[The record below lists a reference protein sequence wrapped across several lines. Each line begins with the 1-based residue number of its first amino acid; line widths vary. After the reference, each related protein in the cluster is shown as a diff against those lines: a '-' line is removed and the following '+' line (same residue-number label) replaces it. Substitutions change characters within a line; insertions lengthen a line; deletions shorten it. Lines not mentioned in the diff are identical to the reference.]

1 MIDILAAKHPRQ
13 LSCPPTLPPRSAN
26 CGAVP
31 HRSPIAFGQVQF
43 VLVALLSC
51 ALFTQGLVSER
62 LFGVS
67 RATSSIGD
75 SLLSR
80 LLIEFL
86 ACANVVWLILYKKLH
101 LPNGWPWFILFFT
114 WALLCGPLGGTGSF
128 YEGFLYGRYTLYA
141 FGLYLCAWNH
151 PFTPR
156 QLRALGYLI
165 TALFTAQVASSIIT
179 GVVWGERLEW
189 RVGTMTV
196 GGGELAALFP
206 ILALGYAMG
215 WYFYVDRSAWV
226 LLMALSFSLVGYA
239 SGKRAT
245 YFLFPLFVCFNA
257 ICYRCLCKQRRP
269 ELFAARQCLVAVVC
283 IGACVIGGIYGMNQ
297 SVGIDRALTKSEGG
311 LDMFGTITRYIAD
324 YEMGSTAGLATGRA
338 SASTVAIQE
347 VAAEGMARALFG
359 LGPGAFLQKSGNAVG
374 GGFAPFGI
382 AYGIVGCVHA
392 TIAVGLLGA
401 LFYFAAYFSVLVQV
415 YKVIT
420 QGRLA
425 PQRATVALGTLSG
438 CVLVLYAFLGYGSVF
453 MFSGW
458 VTFPLLFFAGVVGS
472 TTSKYTM
479 QAQRSLP
486 SSRPLPGD
494 YRHQQFRPL

>member
-1 MIDILAAKHPRQ
+1 M
-13 LSCPPTLPPRSAN
+13 
-26 CGAVP
+26 
-31 HRSPIAFGQVQF
+31 QF
-43 VLVALLSC
+43 ALVAALSC

-62 LFGVS
+62 LFGIS
-67 RATSSIGD
+67 RATSAIGD
-75 SLLSR
+75 SLFSR
-80 LLIEFL
+80 LVIEFL
-86 ACANVVWLILYKKLH
+86 VCANVVWMISYKKLQ
-101 LPNGWPWFILFFT
+101 LPNGWPWFILFFA
-114 WALLCGPLGGTGSF
+114 WALFCGPMGGTGSF

-141 FGLYLCAWNH
+141 FGIYLCAWNH
-151 PFTPR
+151 PLAPNH
-156 QLRALGYLI
+156 LRTLGRII
-165 TALFTAQVASSIIT
+165 TALFTAQVASSILT
-179 GVVWGERLEW
+179 GVVWGERIEW
-189 RVGTMTV
+189 RVGTMTA

-215 WYFYVDRSAWV
+215 WYFYVNRSAWV
-226 LLMALSFSLVGYA
+226 LLIALSFSLVGYA

-245 YFLFPLFVCFNA
+245 YILFPLFVCFNA
-257 ICYRCLCKQRRP
+257 ICYRCLRKQRRP

-297 SVGIDRALTKSEGG
+297 SIGFNRALTKSEGG
-311 LDMFGTITRYIAD
+311 IDMFGTITRYIAD
-324 YEMGSTAGLATGRA
+324 YESGTTAGLAAGRA

-359 LGPGAFLQKSGNAVG
+359 WGPGAFLQKSGNAVG
-374 GGFAPFGI
+374 GGFAPLGI

-425 PQRATVALGTLSG
+425 PQRATVAFGTLSG
-438 CVLVLYAFLGYGSVF
+438 CVLLLYAFLGYGSVF

-458 VTFPLLFFAGVVGS
+458 VTFPLLFFAGVVCS
-472 TTSKYTM
+472 PVSKYKM
-479 QAQRSLP
+479 RAQRSVA
-486 SSRPLPGD
+486 SSRRLSGD
-494 YRHQQFRPL
+494 YRDQQFRAL